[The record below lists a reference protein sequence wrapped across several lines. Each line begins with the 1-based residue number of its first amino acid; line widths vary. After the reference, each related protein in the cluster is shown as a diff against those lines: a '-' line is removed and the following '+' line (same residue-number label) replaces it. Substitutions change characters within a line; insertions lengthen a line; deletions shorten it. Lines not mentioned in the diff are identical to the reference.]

1 MLPEE
6 MLAEGIVV
14 PTEIGRIFMDLCY
27 NSIRNIR
34 GGDAMKNDNI
44 GGNADVHE
52 HTLVCLSAS
61 PSNAKIVKTAAK
73 MAFAFG
79 GSFTALYVQTPN
91 SDKMDEANKRRL
103 QYHVSLAEQMGA
115 TIATVYG
122 EDVSFQI
129 AEFARISGV
138 TKIVIGR
145 SNAKRRHFW
154 SKPTLTE
161 KLTEIAPNLDI
172 HIIPDNSADSKY
184 REKNHSFFH
193 NFIPYPKDIIIALVI
208 LTITTFL
215 GVILYRFGFTDS
227 NIIPVYILGVL
238 LTSLFTK
245 GYFCGIVGSLLS
257 VMLFNFFFTEPRLT
271 FHAYDSKY
279 VVTFAIMLAA
289 SIITGT
295 LASKLKSQA
304 KLSAQAA
311 FRTKV
316 LLDTNQL
323 LQKAQDTDDM
333 INITATQLM
342 KLLNRSVVMYS
353 AKDNKL
359 SKGAL
364 FSLEPDGIKEDLFT
378 TEEHSA
384 VRWVLENKHRAGATT
399 DMFNKAKCLYM
410 AIRINNYVYG
420 VVGIHINGK
429 PLDSFETSILLSI
442 LGECALALDNN
453 RNANEK
459 ELAAVLAKNEQLRA
473 NLLRAISHDLRTPL
487 TSISGNAS
495 NLLSNYDKLDEET
508 KVQVFTDIF
517 DDSQWLI
524 SLVENLLSVTR
535 IEEGRMNFNM
545 SVQLMDEV
553 IDEAMKHINRKSN
566 NYTITVDYKDEL
578 LLARMDAKLIIQ
590 VIINLVEN
598 AIKYTPVGSEIK
610 VTAENKNGFVSVSVA
625 DNGNGI
631 PDNIKPRVFEMF
643 YTGDNKIADSRRS
656 LGLGLPL
663 CRSIINAHGGEITLT
678 DNEPR
683 GCIFTFIVPSGE
695 VNINEKITDS
705 CG

>member
-1 MLPEE
+1 
-6 MLAEGIVV
+6 
-14 PTEIGRIFMDLCY
+14 
-27 NSIRNIR
+27 
-34 GGDAMKNDNI
+34 MKNDDI
-44 GGNADVHE
+44 RGNADISE

-73 MAFAFG
+73 MASAFG
-79 GSFTALYVQTPN
+79 GSVTALYVQTPN

-103 QYHVSLAEQMGA
+103 QYHIRLAEQLGA

-129 AEFARISGV
+129 AEFARMSGV

-172 HIIPDNSADSKY
+172 HIIPDSSTDSKY
-184 REKNHSFFH
+184 REKNRSFLQ
-193 NFIPYPKDIIIALVI
+193 NFIPYPKDMLITLAV
-208 LTITTFL
+208 LTVTTL
-215 GVILYRFGFTDS
+215 MGIVLYMFGFIDS

-238 LTSLFTK
+238 LTSLFTR

-279 VVTFAIMLAA
+279 AVTFAIMLAA

-295 LASKLKSQA
+295 LASKLKSHA

-323 LQKAQDTDDM
+323 LQKAQDNDD
-333 INITATQLM
+333 IFNITATQLM

-353 AKDNKL
+353 AKGDKL
-359 SKGAL
+359 SKGSL
-364 FSLEPDGIKEDLFT
+364 FPVEPDGFEEDLFT
-378 TEEHSA
+378 AAEHRTARRAFESK
-384 VRWVLENKHRAGATT
+384 LRAGATT
-399 DMFNKAKCLYM
+399 DTLNQAKCLYM
-410 AIRINNYVYG
+410 PIHINNRVYG
-420 VVGIHINGK
+420 VVGIHMGGK

-453 RNANEK
+453 RNAKEK

-487 TSISGNAS
+487 TSISGNAG

-508 KVQVFTDIF
+508 RVRVFTDIF

-553 IDEAMKHINRKSN
+553 IDEAMKHINRKGAEHHIS
-566 NYTITVDYKDEL
+566 VECKDEL

-590 VIINLVEN
+590 VMINLVDN
-598 AIKYTPVGSEIK
+598 AVKYTPTGSQIK
-610 VTAENKNGFVSVSVA
+610 ITAENRDGFVSVGVA
-625 DNGNGI
+625 DNGGGI
-631 PDNIKPRVFEMF
+631 PDDIKPRVFEMF

-656 LGLGLPL
+656 LGLGLAL

-683 GCIFTFIVPSGE
+683 GSIFTFTVPSGE
-695 VNINEKITDS
+695 VNINE
-705 CG
+705 

>member
-1 MLPEE
+1 
-6 MLAEGIVV
+6 
-14 PTEIGRIFMDLCY
+14 
-27 NSIRNIR
+27 
-34 GGDAMKNDNI
+34 MKNITNR
-44 GGNADVHE
+44 GNVETE

-61 PSNAKIVKTAAK
+61 PTNAKIVKTAAK
-73 MAFAFG
+73 MASAFG
-79 GSFTALYVQTPN
+79 GSFTALYVQTPD
-91 SDKMDEANKRRL
+91 SDKMDEASKHRL
-103 QYHVSLAEQMGA
+103 HYHIRLAEQMGA
-115 TIATVYG
+115 NITTVYG

-145 SNAKRRHFW
+145 SNVRRRHFW

-161 KLTEIAPNLDI
+161 KLTEIVPNIDI
-172 HIIPDNSADSKY
+172 HIIPDSTADSRY
-184 REKNHSFFH
+184 REKTPSFLK
-193 NFIPYPKDIIIALVI
+193 NFIPYPKDLLVTLLVLVLSTLFGVAL
-208 LTITTFL
+208 
-215 GVILYRFGFTDS
+215 YHFGFTDS

-238 LTSLFTK
+238 LTSLFTR

-257 VMLFNFFFTEPRLT
+257 VMFFNFFFTEPRLT

-279 VVTFAIMLAA
+279 AVTFAIMLAA

-295 LASKLKSQA
+295 LASKLKSHA

-323 LQKAQDTDDM
+323 LQKAQDNED
-333 INITATQLM
+333 IFNITATQLM
-342 KLLNRSVVMYS
+342 KLLNRTVVMYS
-353 AKDNKL
+353 TKGDKL

-364 FSLEPDGIKEDLFT
+364 FPVDPDGISEDLFT
-378 TEEHSA
+378 SEEHTA
-384 VRWVLENKHRAGATT
+384 ARWVLENHHRAGATT
-399 DMFNKAKCLYM
+399 DTLNKAKCLYM
-410 AIRINNYVYG
+410 AIRINDNVYG

-453 RNANEK
+453 RNAKEK

-487 TSISGNAS
+487 TSISGNAG

-508 KVQVFTDIF
+508 RIQVFTDIF

-553 IDEAMKHINRKSN
+553 IDEAMKHINRKGAKHN
-566 NYTITVDYKDEL
+566 VTVVCKDEL

-590 VIINLVEN
+590 VIVNLVDN
-598 AIKYTPVGSEIK
+598 AVKYTQIGSEIK
-610 VTAENKNGFVSVSVA
+610 ITAENKGGWVSVSVA
-625 DNGNGI
+625 DDGEGI
-631 PDNIKPRVFEMF
+631 PDHIKPRVFEMF
-643 YTGDNKIADSRRS
+643 YTGDNKIGDSRRS
-656 LGLGLPL
+656 LGLGLAL
-663 CRSIINAHGGEITLT
+663 CKSIINAHGGEITLT
-678 DNEPR
+678 DNEPH
-683 GCIFTFIVPSGE
+683 GSIFTFTIPSGE
-695 VNINEKITDS
+695 VNINE
-705 CG
+705 

>member
-1 MLPEE
+1 
-6 MLAEGIVV
+6 
-14 PTEIGRIFMDLCY
+14 
-27 NSIRNIR
+27 
-34 GGDAMKNDNI
+34 MKNI
-44 GGNADVHE
+44 ASKGNKETE

-61 PSNAKIVKTAAK
+61 PTNAKIVNTAAK
-73 MAFAFG
+73 MASAFG
-79 GSFTALYVQTPN
+79 GSFTALYVHTPD
-91 SDKMDEANKRRL
+91 SDKMDEASKRRL
-103 QYHVSLAEQMGA
+103 QYHIRLAEKLGA
-115 TIATVYG
+115 NITTVYG
-122 EDVSFQI
+122 DDVSYQI

-145 SNAKRRHFW
+145 SNIKRRHFW

-161 KLTEIAPNLDI
+161 KLTEIVPYIDI
-172 HIIPDNSADSKY
+172 HIIPDSTANPKY
-184 REKNHSFFH
+184 KERSQGFWQ
-193 NFIPYPKDIIIALVI
+193 NFIPYPKDLLITLLVLV
-208 LTITTFL
+208 LTTLL
-215 GVILYRFGFTDS
+215 GIVLYYFGFTDS

-238 LTSLFTK
+238 LTSLFTRE
-245 GYFCGIVGSLLS
+245 YFCGIIGSLLS

-279 VVTFAIMLAA
+279 AVTFAIMLAA

-295 LASKLKSQA
+295 LASKLKSHA

-323 LQKAQDTDDM
+323 LQKAKDNDD
-333 INITATQLM
+333 IFNITATQLM

-353 AKDNKL
+353 GKGGKL

-364 FSLEPDGIKEDLFT
+364 FSASPDDFDKDLFT
-378 TEEHSA
+378 DEERTA
-384 VRWVLENKHRAGATT
+384 AYWVLENHHRAGATT
-399 DMFNKAKCLYM
+399 ETHNKAKCLYM
-410 AIRINNYVYG
+410 AIRINERIYG
-420 VVGIHINGK
+420 VVGIHINKK

-453 RNANEK
+453 RNAKEK

-508 KVQVFTDIF
+508 RLQVFTDIF

-553 IDEAMKHINRKSN
+553 IDEALKHINRKGVEHN
-566 NYTITVDYKDEL
+566 ITIECEDGL

-590 VIINLVEN
+590 VIINLVDN
-598 AIKYTPVGSEIK
+598 AIKYTPVGSDIK
-610 VTAENKNGFVSVSVA
+610 ITSENKNGYVSVSVT

-631 PDNIKPRVFEMF
+631 PDHMKPRIFEMF

-656 LGLGLPL
+656 LGLGLAL
-663 CRSIINAHGGEITLT
+663 CKSIIHAHGGDIILT
-678 DNEPR
+678 DNKPN
-683 GCIFTFIVPSGE
+683 GCIFTFTIPSGE
-695 VNINEKITDS
+695 VNINE
-705 CG
+705 

>member
-1 MLPEE
+1 
-6 MLAEGIVV
+6 
-14 PTEIGRIFMDLCY
+14 
-27 NSIRNIR
+27 
-34 GGDAMKNDNI
+34 MKNI
-44 GGNADVHE
+44 VSKGNKETE

-61 PSNAKIVKTAAK
+61 PTNAKIVNTAAK
-73 MAFAFG
+73 MASAFG
-79 GSFTALYVQTPN
+79 GSFTALYVHTPD
-91 SDKMDEANKRRL
+91 SDKMDEASKRRL
-103 QYHVSLAEQMGA
+103 QYHIRLAEKLGA
-115 TIATVYG
+115 NITTVYG
-122 EDVSFQI
+122 DDVSYQI

-145 SNAKRRHFW
+145 SNVKRRHFW

-161 KLTEIAPNLDI
+161 KLTEIVPHIDI
-172 HIIPDNSADSKY
+172 HIIPDSTANPKY
-184 REKNHSFFH
+184 KERSQGFWQ
-193 NFIPYPKDIIIALVI
+193 NFIPYPKDLLITLLVLV
-208 LTITTFL
+208 LTTLL
-215 GVILYRFGFTDS
+215 GIVLYYFGFTDS

-238 LTSLFTK
+238 LTSLFTRE
-245 GYFCGIVGSLLS
+245 YFCGIIGSLLS

-279 VVTFAIMLAA
+279 AVTFAIMLAA

-295 LASKLKSQA
+295 LASKLKSHA

-323 LQKAQDTDDM
+323 LQKAKDNDD
-333 INITATQLM
+333 IFNITATQLM

-353 AKDNKL
+353 GKGGKL

-364 FSLEPDGIKEDLFT
+364 FSASPDDFDKDLFT
-378 TEEHSA
+378 DEERTA
-384 VRWVLENKHRAGATT
+384 AYWVLENHHRAGATT
-399 DMFNKAKCLYM
+399 ETHNKAKCLYM
-410 AIRINNYVYG
+410 AIRINERIYG
-420 VVGIHINGK
+420 IVGIHINKK

-453 RNANEK
+453 RNAKEK

-495 NLLSNYDKLDEET
+495 NLLSNYDKLDEGT
-508 KVQVFTDIF
+508 RLQVFTDIF

-553 IDEAMKHINRKSN
+553 IDEALKHINRKGVEHN
-566 NYTITVDYKDEL
+566 ITIECEDGL

-590 VIINLVEN
+590 VIINLVDN
-598 AIKYTPVGSEIK
+598 AIKYTPVGSDIK
-610 VTAENKNGFVSVSVA
+610 ITSENKNGYVSVSVT

-631 PDNIKPRVFEMF
+631 PDHMKPRIFEMF

-656 LGLGLPL
+656 LGLGLAL
-663 CRSIINAHGGEITLT
+663 CKSIIHAHGGDIILT
-678 DNEPR
+678 DNKPN
-683 GCIFTFIVPSGE
+683 GCIFTFTIPSGE
-695 VNINEKITDS
+695 VNINE
-705 CG
+705 

>member
-1 MLPEE
+1 
-6 MLAEGIVV
+6 
-14 PTEIGRIFMDLCY
+14 
-27 NSIRNIR
+27 
-34 GGDAMKNDNI
+34 MKNI
-44 GGNADVHE
+44 TSKGKAETE

-61 PSNAKIVKTAAK
+61 PTNAKIVKTAAK
-73 MAFAFG
+73 IASAFG
-79 GSFTALYVQTPN
+79 GSFTALYVQTPD
-91 SDKMDEANKRRL
+91 SDKMDDASKRRL
-103 QYHVSLAEQMGA
+103 QYHVRLAEQMGA
-115 TIATVYG
+115 NITTVYG

-145 SNAKRRHFW
+145 SNVKRRHFW
-154 SKPTLTE
+154 NKPTLTE
-161 KLTEIAPNLDI
+161 KLTEIVPNIDI
-172 HIIPDNSADSKY
+172 HIIPDSTADPKY
-184 REKNHSFFH
+184 KEKSYRFWH
-193 NFIPYPKDIIIALVI
+193 NFIPYPKDLLIILLVLI
-208 LTITTFL
+208 LTTLL
-215 GVILYRFGFTDS
+215 GVALYRFGFTDS

-238 LTSLFTK
+238 LTSLFTR

-279 VVTFAIMLAA
+279 TVTFAIMLAA

-295 LASKLKSQA
+295 LASKLKSHA

-323 LQKAQDTDDM
+323 LQKAQDNDD
-333 INITATQLM
+333 IFNITATQLM

-353 AKDNKL
+353 VKGDKL

-364 FSLEPDGIKEDLFT
+364 FPVDQDDTRDDLFT
-378 TEEHSA
+378 SEEHTA
-384 VRWVLENKHRAGATT
+384 ACWVLENHYRAGATT
-399 DMFNKAKCLYM
+399 NTLNKAKCLYM
-410 AIRINNYVYG
+410 AIRINNNVYG

-453 RNANEK
+453 RNAKEK

-495 NLLSNYDKLDEET
+495 NLLSNYDILDKET
-508 KVQVFTDIF
+508 RMQVFTDIF

-553 IDEAMKHINRKSN
+553 IDEAMKHISRKGSEHN
-566 NYTITVDYKDEL
+566 ITVECKNEL

-590 VIINLVEN
+590 VIINLVDN
-598 AIKYTPVGSEIK
+598 AIKYTPVGSDIHI
-610 VTAENKNGFVSVSVA
+610 TAENKNAFVSVSVA
-625 DNGNGI
+625 DTGNGI
-631 PDNIKPRVFEMF
+631 LDHIKPRVFEMF
-643 YTGDNKIADSRRS
+643 YTGDNKIADSRRN
-656 LGLGLPL
+656 LGLGLAL
-663 CRSIINAHGGEITLT
+663 CKSIIHAHGGEITLT
-678 DNEPR
+678 DNLPH
-683 GCIFTFIVPSGE
+683 GSIFTFTIPSGE
-695 VNINEKITDS
+695 VNINE
-705 CG
+705 

>member
-1 MLPEE
+1 
-6 MLAEGIVV
+6 
-14 PTEIGRIFMDLCY
+14 
-27 NSIRNIR
+27 
-34 GGDAMKNDNI
+34 MKNTTSK
-44 GGNADVHE
+44 GNAETE

-61 PSNAKIVKTAAK
+61 PTNAKIVMTAAK
-73 MAFAFG
+73 MASAFG
-79 GSFTALYVQTPN
+79 GSFTALYVQTPD
-91 SDKMDEANKRRL
+91 SDKMDDASKRRL
-103 QYHVSLAEQMGA
+103 QYHIRLAEQMGA
-115 TIATVYG
+115 NITTVYG

-145 SNAKRRHFW
+145 SNVKRRHFW
-154 SKPTLTE
+154 NKPTLTE
-161 KLTEIAPNLDI
+161 KLTEIVPNIDI
-172 HIIPDNSADSKY
+172 HIIPDSTADLKY
-184 REKNHSFFH
+184 KEKSYGFWQ
-193 NFIPYPKDIIIALVI
+193 NFIPYPKDLLITLLVLV
-208 LTITTFL
+208 LTTLL
-215 GVILYRFGFTDS
+215 GVALYRFGFTDS

-238 LTSLFTK
+238 LTSLFTR

-279 VVTFAIMLAA
+279 AVTFAIMLTA

-295 LASKLKSQA
+295 LASKLKSHA

-323 LQKAQDTDDM
+323 LQKAQDNDD
-333 INITATQLM
+333 IFNITATQLM

-353 AKDNKL
+353 VKGDKL

-364 FSLEPDGIKEDLFT
+364 FPVEPDGIGDDLFT
-378 TEEHSA
+378 TEEHTA
-384 VRWVLENKHRAGATT
+384 ACWVLKNHHRAGATT
-399 DMFNKAKCLYM
+399 ETLNKAKCLYM
-410 AIRINNYVYG
+410 AIRINERIYG
-420 VVGIHINGK
+420 VVGIHINGR

-453 RNANEK
+453 RNAKEK

-495 NLLSNYDKLDEET
+495 NLLSNYDMLDEET
-508 KVQVFTDIF
+508 RVQVFTDIF

-553 IDEAMKHINRKSN
+553 IDEAMKHINRKGAEHN
-566 NYTITVDYKDEL
+566 ITVECRDEL

-590 VIINLVEN
+590 VIINLVDN
-598 AIKYTPVGSEIK
+598 AIKHTPAGSDIRI
-610 VTAENKNGFVSVSVA
+610 TAENIDSFVSVSVS

-631 PDNIKPRVFEMF
+631 PDHIKPRVFEMF

-656 LGLGLPL
+656 LGLGLAL
-663 CRSIINAHGGEITLT
+663 CKSIIHAHGGEITLT
-678 DNEPR
+678 DNLPH
-683 GCIFTFIVPSGE
+683 GSIFTFTIPTGE
-695 VNINEKITDS
+695 VNINE
-705 CG
+705 

>member
-1 MLPEE
+1 
-6 MLAEGIVV
+6 
-14 PTEIGRIFMDLCY
+14 
-27 NSIRNIR
+27 
-34 GGDAMKNDNI
+34 MKNI
-44 GGNADVHE
+44 VSKGNKETE

-61 PSNAKIVKTAAK
+61 PTNAKIVNTAAK
-73 MAFAFG
+73 MASAFG
-79 GSFTALYVQTPN
+79 GSFTALYVHTPD
-91 SDKMDEANKRRL
+91 SDKMDEASKRRL
-103 QYHVSLAEQMGA
+103 QYHIRLAEKLGA
-115 TIATVYG
+115 NITTVYG
-122 EDVSFQI
+122 DDVSYQI

-145 SNAKRRHFW
+145 SNIKRRHFW

-161 KLTEIAPNLDI
+161 KLTEIVPHIDI
-172 HIIPDNSADSKY
+172 HIIPDSTANPKY
-184 REKNHSFFH
+184 KERSQGFWQ
-193 NFIPYPKDIIIALVI
+193 NFIPYPKDLLITLLVLV
-208 LTITTFL
+208 LTTLL
-215 GVILYRFGFTDS
+215 GIVLYYFGFTDS

-238 LTSLFTK
+238 LTSLFTRE
-245 GYFCGIVGSLLS
+245 YFCGIIGSLLS

-279 VVTFAIMLAA
+279 AVTFAIMLAA

-295 LASKLKSQA
+295 LASKLKSHA

-323 LQKAQDTDDM
+323 LQKAKDNDD
-333 INITATQLM
+333 IFNITATQLM

-353 AKDNKL
+353 GKGGKL

-364 FSLEPDGIKEDLFT
+364 FSASPDDFDKDLFT
-378 TEEHSA
+378 DEERTA
-384 VRWVLENKHRAGATT
+384 AYWVLENHHRAGATT
-399 DMFNKAKCLYM
+399 ETHNKAKCLYM
-410 AIRINNYVYG
+410 AIRINERIYG
-420 VVGIHINGK
+420 VVGIHINKK

-453 RNANEK
+453 RNAKEK

-495 NLLSNYDKLDEET
+495 NLLSNYDKLDEGT
-508 KVQVFTDIF
+508 RLQVFTDIF

-553 IDEAMKHINRKSN
+553 IDEALKHINRKGVEHN
-566 NYTITVDYKDEL
+566 ITIECEDGL

-590 VIINLVEN
+590 VIINLVDN
-598 AIKYTPVGSEIK
+598 AIKYTPVGSDIK
-610 VTAENKNGFVSVSVA
+610 ITSENKKGYVSVSVT

-631 PDNIKPRVFEMF
+631 PDHMKPRIFEMF

-656 LGLGLPL
+656 LGLGLAL
-663 CRSIINAHGGEITLT
+663 CKSIIHAHGGDIILT
-678 DNEPR
+678 DNKPN
-683 GCIFTFIVPSGE
+683 GCIFTFTIPSGE
-695 VNINEKITDS
+695 VNINE
-705 CG
+705 

>member
-1 MLPEE
+1 
-6 MLAEGIVV
+6 
-14 PTEIGRIFMDLCY
+14 
-27 NSIRNIR
+27 
-34 GGDAMKNDNI
+34 MKNI
-44 GGNADVHE
+44 VSKGNKETE

-61 PSNAKIVKTAAK
+61 PTNAKIVNTAAK
-73 MAFAFG
+73 MASAFG
-79 GSFTALYVQTPN
+79 GSFTALYVHTPD
-91 SDKMDEANKRRL
+91 SDKMDEASKRRL
-103 QYHVSLAEQMGA
+103 QYHIRLAEKLGA
-115 TIATVYG
+115 NITTVYG
-122 EDVSFQI
+122 DDVSYQI

-145 SNAKRRHFW
+145 SNIKRRHFW

-161 KLTEIAPNLDI
+161 KLTEIVPYIDI
-172 HIIPDNSADSKY
+172 HIIPDSTANPKY
-184 REKNHSFFH
+184 KERSQGFWQ
-193 NFIPYPKDIIIALVI
+193 NFIPYPKDLLITLLVLV
-208 LTITTFL
+208 LTTLL
-215 GVILYRFGFTDS
+215 GIVLYYFGFTDS

-238 LTSLFTK
+238 LTSLFTRE
-245 GYFCGIVGSLLS
+245 YFCGIIGSLLS

-279 VVTFAIMLAA
+279 AVTFAIMLAA

-295 LASKLKSQA
+295 LASKLKSHA

-323 LQKAQDTDDM
+323 LQKAKDNDD
-333 INITATQLM
+333 IFNITATQLM

-353 AKDNKL
+353 GKGGKL

-364 FSLEPDGIKEDLFT
+364 FSASPDDFDKDLFT
-378 TEEHSA
+378 DEERTA
-384 VRWVLENKHRAGATT
+384 AYWVLENHHRAGATT
-399 DMFNKAKCLYM
+399 ETHNKAKCLYM
-410 AIRINNYVYG
+410 AIRINERIYG
-420 VVGIHINGK
+420 VVGIHINKK

-453 RNANEK
+453 RNAKEK

-495 NLLSNYDKLDEET
+495 NLLSNYDKLDEGT
-508 KVQVFTDIF
+508 RLQVFTDIF

-553 IDEAMKHINRKSN
+553 IDEALKHINRKGVEHN
-566 NYTITVDYKDEL
+566 ITIECEDGL

-590 VIINLVEN
+590 VIINLVDN
-598 AIKYTPVGSEIK
+598 AIKYTPVGSDIK
-610 VTAENKNGFVSVSVA
+610 ITSENKNGYVSVSVT

-631 PDNIKPRVFEMF
+631 PDHMKPRIFEMF

-656 LGLGLPL
+656 LGLGLAL
-663 CRSIINAHGGEITLT
+663 CKSIIHAHGGDIILT
-678 DNEPR
+678 DNKPN
-683 GCIFTFIVPSGE
+683 GCIFTFTIPSGE
-695 VNINEKITDS
+695 VNINE
-705 CG
+705 

>member
-1 MLPEE
+1 
-6 MLAEGIVV
+6 
-14 PTEIGRIFMDLCY
+14 
-27 NSIRNIR
+27 
-34 GGDAMKNDNI
+34 MKNI
-44 GGNADVHE
+44 VSKGNKETE

-61 PSNAKIVKTAAK
+61 PTNAKIVNTAAK
-73 MAFAFG
+73 MASAFG
-79 GSFTALYVQTPN
+79 GSFTALYVHTPD
-91 SDKMDEANKRRL
+91 SDKMDEASKRRL
-103 QYHVSLAEQMGA
+103 QYHIRLAEKLGA
-115 TIATVYG
+115 NITTVYG
-122 EDVSFQI
+122 DDVSYQI

-145 SNAKRRHFW
+145 SNVKRRHFW

-161 KLTEIAPNLDI
+161 KLTEIVPHIDI
-172 HIIPDNSADSKY
+172 HIIPDSTANPKY
-184 REKNHSFFH
+184 KERSQGFWQ
-193 NFIPYPKDIIIALVI
+193 NFIPYPKDLLITLLVLV
-208 LTITTFL
+208 LTTLL
-215 GVILYRFGFTDS
+215 GIVLYYFGFTDS

-238 LTSLFTK
+238 LTSLFTRE
-245 GYFCGIVGSLLS
+245 YFCGIIGSLLS

-279 VVTFAIMLAA
+279 AVTFAIMLAA

-295 LASKLKSQA
+295 LASKLKSHA

-323 LQKAQDTDDM
+323 LQKAKDNDD
-333 INITATQLM
+333 IFNITATQLM

-353 AKDNKL
+353 GKGGKL

-364 FSLEPDGIKEDLFT
+364 FSASPDDFDENLFT
-378 TEEHSA
+378 DEERTA
-384 VRWVLENKHRAGATT
+384 AYWVLENHHRAGATT
-399 DMFNKAKCLYM
+399 ETHNKAKCLYM
-410 AIRINNYVYG
+410 AIRINERIYG
-420 VVGIHINGK
+420 VVGIHINKK

-453 RNANEK
+453 RNAKEK

-508 KVQVFTDIF
+508 RLQVFTDIF

-553 IDEAMKHINRKSN
+553 IDEALKHINRKGVEHN
-566 NYTITVDYKDEL
+566 ITIECEDGL

-590 VIINLVEN
+590 VIINLVDN
-598 AIKYTPVGSEIK
+598 AIKYTPVGSDIK
-610 VTAENKNGFVSVSVA
+610 ITSENKNGYVSVSVT

-631 PDNIKPRVFEMF
+631 PDHMKPRIFEMF

-656 LGLGLPL
+656 LGLGLAL
-663 CRSIINAHGGEITLT
+663 CKSIIHAHGGDIILT
-678 DNEPR
+678 DNKPN
-683 GCIFTFIVPSGE
+683 GCIFTFTIPSGE
-695 VNINEKITDS
+695 VNINE
-705 CG
+705 

>member
-1 MLPEE
+1 
-6 MLAEGIVV
+6 
-14 PTEIGRIFMDLCY
+14 
-27 NSIRNIR
+27 
-34 GGDAMKNDNI
+34 MKNI
-44 GGNADVHE
+44 VSKGNKETE

-61 PSNAKIVKTAAK
+61 PTNAKIVNTAAK
-73 MAFAFG
+73 MASAFG
-79 GSFTALYVQTPN
+79 GSFTALYVHTPD
-91 SDKMDEANKRRL
+91 SDKMDEASKRRL
-103 QYHVSLAEQMGA
+103 QYHIRLAEKLGA
-115 TIATVYG
+115 NITTVYG
-122 EDVSFQI
+122 DDVSYQI

-145 SNAKRRHFW
+145 SNIKRRHFW

-161 KLTEIAPNLDI
+161 KLTEIVPYIDI
-172 HIIPDNSADSKY
+172 HIIPDSTANPKY
-184 REKNHSFFH
+184 KERSQGFWQ
-193 NFIPYPKDIIIALVI
+193 NFIPYPKDLLITLLVLV
-208 LTITTFL
+208 LTTLL
-215 GVILYRFGFTDS
+215 GIVLYYFGFTDS

-238 LTSLFTK
+238 LTSLFTRE
-245 GYFCGIVGSLLS
+245 YFCGIIGSLLS

-279 VVTFAIMLAA
+279 AVTFAIMLAA

-295 LASKLKSQA
+295 LASKLKSHA

-323 LQKAQDTDDM
+323 LQKAKDNDD
-333 INITATQLM
+333 IFNITATQLM

-353 AKDNKL
+353 GKGGKL

-364 FSLEPDGIKEDLFT
+364 FSASPDDFAEDLFT
-378 TEEHSA
+378 DEDRTA
-384 VRWVLENKHRAGATT
+384 AYWVLENHHRAGATT
-399 DMFNKAKCLYM
+399 ETHNKAKCLYM
-410 AIRINNYVYG
+410 AIRINERIYG
-420 VVGIHINGK
+420 IVGIHINKK

-453 RNANEK
+453 RNAKEK

-508 KVQVFTDIF
+508 RLQVFTDIF

-553 IDEAMKHINRKSN
+553 IDEALKHINRKGVEHN
-566 NYTITVDYKDEL
+566 ITIECEDGL

-590 VIINLVEN
+590 VIINLVDN
-598 AIKYTPVGSEIK
+598 AIKYTPVGSDIK
-610 VTAENKNGFVSVSVA
+610 ITSENKNGYVSVSVT

-631 PDNIKPRVFEMF
+631 PDHMKPRIFEMF

-656 LGLGLPL
+656 LGLGLAL
-663 CRSIINAHGGEITLT
+663 CKSIIHAHGGDIILT
-678 DNEPR
+678 DNKPN
-683 GCIFTFIVPSGE
+683 GCIFTFTIPSGE
-695 VNINEKITDS
+695 VNINE
-705 CG
+705 

>member
-1 MLPEE
+1 
-6 MLAEGIVV
+6 
-14 PTEIGRIFMDLCY
+14 
-27 NSIRNIR
+27 
-34 GGDAMKNDNI
+34 MKNI
-44 GGNADVHE
+44 VSKGNKETE

-61 PSNAKIVKTAAK
+61 PTNAKIVNTAAK
-73 MAFAFG
+73 MASAFG
-79 GSFTALYVQTPN
+79 GSFTALYVHTPD
-91 SDKMDEANKRRL
+91 SDKMDEASKRRL
-103 QYHVSLAEQMGA
+103 QYHIRLAEKLGA
-115 TIATVYG
+115 NITTVYG
-122 EDVSFQI
+122 DDVSYQI

-145 SNAKRRHFW
+145 SNVKRRHFW

-161 KLTEIAPNLDI
+161 KLTEIVPYIDI
-172 HIIPDNSADSKY
+172 HIIPDSTANPKY
-184 REKNHSFFH
+184 KERSQGFWQ
-193 NFIPYPKDIIIALVI
+193 NFIPYPKDLLITLLVLV
-208 LTITTFL
+208 LTTLL
-215 GVILYRFGFTDS
+215 GIVLYYFGFTDS

-238 LTSLFTK
+238 LTSLFTRE
-245 GYFCGIVGSLLS
+245 YFCGIIGSLLS

-279 VVTFAIMLAA
+279 AVTFAIMLAA

-295 LASKLKSQA
+295 LASKLKSHA

-323 LQKAQDTDDM
+323 LQKAKDNDD
-333 INITATQLM
+333 IFNITATQLM

-353 AKDNKL
+353 GKGGKL

-364 FSLEPDGIKEDLFT
+364 FSASPDDFDEDLFT
-378 TEEHSA
+378 DEERTA
-384 VRWVLENKHRAGATT
+384 AYWVLENHHRAGATT
-399 DMFNKAKCLYM
+399 ETHNKAKCLYM
-410 AIRINNYVYG
+410 AIRINERIYG
-420 VVGIHINGK
+420 VVGIHINKK

-453 RNANEK
+453 RNAKEK

-495 NLLSNYDKLDEET
+495 NLLSNYDKLDEGT
-508 KVQVFTDIF
+508 RLQVFTDIF

-553 IDEAMKHINRKSN
+553 IDEALKHINRKGVEHN
-566 NYTITVDYKDEL
+566 ITIECEDGL

-590 VIINLVEN
+590 VIINLVDN
-598 AIKYTPVGSEIK
+598 AIKYTPVGSDIK
-610 VTAENKNGFVSVSVA
+610 ITSENKNGYVSVSVT

-631 PDNIKPRVFEMF
+631 PDHMKPRIFEMF

-656 LGLGLPL
+656 LGLGLAL
-663 CRSIINAHGGEITLT
+663 CKSIIHAHGGDIILT
-678 DNEPR
+678 DNKPN
-683 GCIFTFIVPSGE
+683 GCIFTFTIPSGE
-695 VNINEKITDS
+695 VNINE
-705 CG
+705 

>member
-1 MLPEE
+1 MKVKNITNKENAE
-6 MLAEGIVV
+6 M
-14 PTEIGRIFMDLCY
+14 
-27 NSIRNIR
+27 
-34 GGDAMKNDNI
+34 
-44 GGNADVHE
+44 E

-61 PSNAKIVKTAAK
+61 PTNTKIVKTAAK
-73 MAFAFG
+73 MASAFG
-79 GSFTALYVQTPN
+79 GSFTALYVQTPD
-91 SDKMDEANKRRL
+91 SDKMDDASKRRL
-103 QYHVSLAEQMGA
+103 QYHIRLAEQMGA
-115 TIATVYG
+115 NITTVYG

-145 SNAKRRHFW
+145 SNVRRRHFW

-161 KLTEIAPNLDI
+161 KLIEIVPHIDI
-172 HIIPDNSADSKY
+172 HIIPDSMADSRY
-184 REKNHSFFH
+184 REKTPNFLQ
-193 NFIPYPKDIIIALVI
+193 NFIPYPKDLLITLLMLV
-208 LTITTFL
+208 LSTLL
-215 GVILYRFGFTDS
+215 GVALYHFGFTDS

-238 LTSLFTK
+238 LTSLFTR

-271 FHAYDSKY
+271 FHAYDSRY
-279 VVTFAIMLAA
+279 TVTFAIMLAA

-295 LASKLKSQA
+295 LASKLKSHA
-304 KLSAQAA
+304 KLSTQAA

-323 LQKAQDTDDM
+323 LQKAQDNDD
-333 INITATQLM
+333 IFNITATQIM

-353 AKDNKL
+353 TKGDKL

-364 FSLEPDGIKEDLFT
+364 FPVEPDGISDDLFT
-378 TEEHSA
+378 SDEQTA
-384 VRWVLENKHRAGATT
+384 ACWVLKNHHHAGATT
-399 DMFNKAKCLYM
+399 DTLNMAKCLYM
-410 AIRINNYVYG
+410 AIRINNNIYG
-420 VVGIHINGK
+420 VVGIHVNDK

-453 RNANEK
+453 RNAKEK
-459 ELAAVLAKNEQLRA
+459 ESAAVLAKNEQLRA

-508 KVQVFTDIF
+508 RVQVFTDIF

-553 IDEAMKHINRKSN
+553 IDEAMKHINRESAKH
-566 NYTITVDYKDEL
+566 TIRVEYRDDL

-590 VIINLVEN
+590 VIINLVDN
-598 AIKYTPVGSEIK
+598 AIKYTPDGSIIHI
-610 VTAENKNGFVSVSVA
+610 TAENKNDFVWVSVA

-631 PDNIKPRVFEMF
+631 PDHIKPRVFEMF
-643 YTGDNKIADSRRS
+643 YTGDNRIADSRRS
-656 LGLGLPL
+656 LGLGLAL
-663 CRSIINAHGGEITLT
+663 CKSIIHAHGGKITLT
-678 DNEPR
+678 DNLPH
-683 GCIFTFIVPSGE
+683 GSIFTFIIPSGE
-695 VNINEKITDS
+695 VNINE
-705 CG
+705 

>member
-1 MLPEE
+1 MENV
-6 MLAEGIVV
+6 A
-14 PTEIGRIFMDLCY
+14 
-27 NSIRNIR
+27 N
-34 GGDAMKNDNI
+34 K
-44 GGNADVHE
+44 GNAETE
-52 HTLVCLSAS
+52 HILVCLSAS
-61 PSNAKIVKTAAK
+61 PTNAKIVKTAAK
-73 MAFAFG
+73 MAYAFG
-79 GSFTALYVQTPN
+79 GSFTALYVKTPN
-91 SDKMDEANKRRL
+91 SEKMDEASKRRL
-103 QYHVSLAEQMGA
+103 QYHFRLAEDLGA
-115 TIATVYG
+115 NITTAYG
-122 EDVSFQI
+122 DDVSYQI

-145 SNAKRRHFW
+145 SNVKHRHFW

-172 HIIPDNSADSKY
+172 HIIPDSTVDPKY
-184 REKNHSFFH
+184 KENPKKFWENC
-193 NFIPYPKDIIIALVI
+193 IPYPKDLFITLAILAATTLV
-208 LTITTFL
+208 
-215 GVILYRFGFTDS
+215 GVGLYRLGFTDS

-238 LTSLFTK
+238 LTSLFTR
-245 GYFCGIVGSLLS
+245 GYFCGTVSSLLS

-271 FHAYDSKY
+271 FHAHDARYT
-279 VVTFAIMLAA
+279 VTFAIMLAA

-295 LASKLKSQA
+295 LASKLKSHA

-323 LQKAQDTDDM
+323 LQKALDNDD
-333 INITATQLM
+333 IFNITATQLM

-353 AKDNKL
+353 VKGDNL
-359 SKGAL
+359 SKGAI
-364 FSLEPDGIKEDLFT
+364 FSAEPDHAVDNLFN
-378 TEEHSA
+378 EEELKA
-384 VRWVLENKHRAGATT
+384 ACWVHENHQRAGATT
-399 DMFNKAKCLYM
+399 ETLNKAKCLYM
-410 AIRINNYVYG
+410 AIHINERIYG
-420 VVGIHINGK
+420 VVGIHIDEK

-453 RNANEK
+453 RNAKEK

-495 NLLSNYDKLDEET
+495 NLLSNYDKVDEKT
-508 KVQVFTDIF
+508 RLQIFTDIF

-553 IDEAMKHINRKSN
+553 IDEAMKHINRKGAEHN
-566 NYTITVDYKDEL
+566 ITVECSDDL
-578 LLARMDAKLIIQ
+578 LLAHMDAKLIIQ
-590 VIINLVEN
+590 VIINLVDN
-598 AIKYTPVGSEIK
+598 AIKYTPIGSAIRI
-610 VTAENKNGFVSVSVA
+610 TAKNTDGFVSVSVA

-631 PDNIKPRVFEMF
+631 PDPMKSRVFEMF
-643 YTGDNKIADSRRS
+643 YTGDNRIADSRRS
-656 LGLGLPL
+656 LGLGLAL

-678 DNEPR
+678 DNEPH
-683 GCIFTFIVPSGE
+683 GSIFTFTIPSGE
-695 VNINEKITDS
+695 VNINE
-705 CG
+705 